1 MVEVE
6 GLEPKVA
13 SGGQVELVGDIFPT
27 EQPLKLCSW
36 NQCTRGHQWMP
47 VMALAKC
54 PGCGAQALMVKMQNC
69 PFCNEP
75 ATKMSLRSDYLA
87 SAAGVPQRCKGQT
100 PIGESMD
107 VEFVRHGWQEIEQG
121 GEKDGKTTSE
131 GS

>member
-1 MVEVE
+1 MSEVE

-13 SGGQVELVGDIFPT
+13 SEGQSGPAGDIFPT
-27 EQPLKLCSW
+27 AQPLKLCSW
-36 NQCTRGHQWMP
+36 NQCTQGHQWTP

-54 PGCGAQALMVKMQNC
+54 GGCGAQALMVKMQNC

-87 SAAGVPQRCKGQT
+87 SAAGVPQRCKGQA